1 MDSGP
6 PEIRQN
12 TQTQTD
18 THVLTPLMEET
29 NKLASLSLIPRL
41 SVSFPDPWSHSQTL
55 GLIPRLSVSFS
66 DSQSHSQ
73 TPSLIPKTLSLIPR
87 PLVSFPDSFS
97 DSQSHSQTLG
107 LIPRLIL
114 RLSVSFPDTQSHS
127 QDPRSH
133 SQTLSL
139 IPKTLSLIPR
149 LSQSRSHYLCLSD
162 VWLQVPVVL
171 SNLLQGL
178 AELL

>member
-29 NKLASLSLIPRL
+29 NKPASLSLIPRPL
-41 SVSFPDPWSHSQTL
+41 VSFPDPWSHSQTL
-55 GLIPRLSVSFS
+55 SLILRLSVSFP
-66 DSQSHSQ
+66 DTQSHSQ
-73 TPSLIPKTLSLIPR
+73 
-87 PLVSFPDSFS
+87 

-114 RLSVSFPDTQSHS
+114 RLSVSFPDTQS
-127 QDPRSH
+127 
-133 SQTLSL
+133 
-139 IPKTLSLIPR
+139 IPKTLGLIPR
-149 LSQSRSHYLCLSD
+149 LSVSFPRLSVSFPDSHSLVPITCALAMCGCRSRLSSATSCR
-162 VWLQVPVVL
+162 V
-171 SNLLQGL
+171 
-178 AELL
+178 